1 MTSLP
6 LSYGRALCGASFAAA
21 ASVCLSPCVAS
32 AQSRASVDVSAGATA
47 ASNPYLLDGPNTSA
61 AGVNLTIRP
70 SLTVETGTSAVTF
83 SGDLSLEEF
92 FDKYGL
98 DDSVQLGASGEHR
111 IDEKTTLSTDVGFSS
126 SKSAARRFYLTAPTG
141 IVEGGEVSAASLLDP
156 TLASL
161 TGRSS
166 RLSVNGSVKHLLNPT
181 SSLVASARM
190 GLTRVNSVSGRD
202 YRDSNLGLEYTRT
215 LSEATS
221 AVVTVNG
228 GYADYL
234 GQRAGDGLFFTSLVG
249 VDHQFSQAIHFSAQ
263 IGASIAAIESPIGKR
278 DTTVAW
284 AGNLNLCNK
293 DGRGSVCLT
302 GARATQPT
310 SFGGL
315 TTVSSIGLNYAR
327 TFGPRGTAS
336 VSATYART
344 SQASLPFLTGL
355 SRRTELASVS
365 GTFRRKLT
373 ERIAAFVTPSLALVD
388 DDGQSGRR
396 ENYQLLL
403 GVSYIFGRT
412 Q

>member
-6 LSYGRALCGASFAAA
+6 LSYRRALCGASFAAA

-70 SLTVETGTSAVTF
+70 SLTVETGTSSVTF
-83 SGDLSLEEF
+83 GGDLSLEEF

-98 DDSVQLGASGEHR
+98 DDSVQLDASGEHR
-111 IDEKTTLSTDVGFSS
+111 IDEKTTLSTNVGFRS
-126 SKSAARRFYLTAPTG
+126 SKSAARRFYLSAPTG
-141 IVEGGEVSAASLLDP
+141 IVDGAEVPDASLLDP
-156 TLASL
+156 TLANL
-161 TGRSS
+161 IGRSS
-166 RLSVNGSVKHLLNPT
+166 RLSVNGSLKHLLDPR
-181 SSLVASARM
+181 SFLVATAGI

-202 YRDSNLGLEYTRT
+202 YRDSNFGLEYTRT
-215 LSEATS
+215 LSETTS

-263 IGASIAAIESPIGKR
+263 IGASIAAIESPTGTR

-284 AGNLNLCNK
+284 AGNLNLCNA

-327 TFGPRGTAS
+327 TLGPRDTAS

-344 SQASLPFLTGL
+344 SQARLPFLTGL

-365 GTFRRKLT
+365 GTFRHKLT
-373 ERIAAFVTPSLALVD
+373 ERIAAFVTPSLALV

>member
-1 MTSLP
+1 MRS
-6 LSYGRALCGASFAAA
+6 S
-21 ASVCLSPCVAS
+21 SPH
-32 AQSRASVDVSAGATA
+32 
-47 ASNPYLLDGPNTSA
+47 
-61 AGVNLTIRP
+61 
-70 SLTVETGTSAVTF
+70 
-83 SGDLSLEEF
+83 EEF

-126 SKSAARRFYLTAPTG
+126 SKSAARRFYLTAPTR

-181 SSLVASARM
+181 SSLVASAGM

-215 LSEATS
+215 LSETTS

-388 DDGQSGRR
+388 GGQSGRR